1 MRPIARKSHRNLE
14 DRSVSTSPEAA
25 PSRVR
30 PIHLGTLVVLL
41 VGLVVTAA
49 LALGAQAVH
58 HTNEDRLLKQRVRE
72 AGAVA
77 GAAVPN
83 LATPLASAATV
94 AEVTNGNA
102 ESFRQLMTPSVTGQ
116 RFISASLWSVDSGPP
131 TLVTSVGVQSELA
144 KATPA
149 RIQQVLRPAIGKGT
163 IVIDNLLTA
172 PERRLGYAYSAAVSS
187 AHFVVYAE
195 SPFPK
200 NRRATVDKNSAFAD
214 LDYALYLGNQ
224 PSPPELVASSTGG
237 SVPGGRRASVAVPFG
252 NSQLLLVMTPRKELG
267 GDLLA
272 RLPWGL
278 GSGGLVLTLAGA
290 FLVERLVRRRVHAES
305 LASENDELYREQR
318 SVARALQH
326 SLLPDVLPQIAGL
339 ELATRYVAG
348 AEGVDIGGDWYD
360 VMHVVGDH
368 FVFVVGDVSGR
379 GLRAA
384 TAMAELRYAVRAYAA
399 QGDAP
404 EVILTK
410 VSRLIDVGRDGHFA
424 TAICGA
430 IDVAAHRV
438 ILANAGHPDP
448 LVIAADGARFVT
460 TDIGAPLGVVD
471 NAPYSSRSMVIP
483 EQGTLL
489 AYTDGLVERRGENL
503 DVGRERLRRAA
514 LDTRGSVDDM
524 LTRILDQAI
533 PTGSADDTAILGFR
547 WQT

>member
-1 MRPIARKSHRNLE
+1 VRPFAAISTTPSE

-25 PSRVR
+25 PRRVR

-41 VGLVVTAA
+41 VGFVVTAA
-49 LALGAQAVH
+49 LSLGAEAVH
-58 HTNEDRLLKQRVRE
+58 NTNEDRLLKQRVRE

-77 GAAVPN
+77 SAAIPT

-94 AEVTNGNA
+94 ADVTNGNVA
-102 ESFRQLMTPSVTGQ
+102 SFQQLMTPSVTGQ
-116 RFISASLWSVDSGPP
+116 RFISASLWSFASGPP
-131 TLVTSVGVQSELA
+131 TLVTSVGVAPELA
-144 KATPA
+144 NDTPA
-149 RIQQVLRPAIGKGT
+149 RIQSVLRPALGRGA
-163 IVIDNLLTA
+163 IVIDNLLTS
-172 PERRLGYAYSAAVSS
+172 PDRRVGYAYSATGPGAR
-187 AHFVVYAE
+187 FVVYAE

-200 NRRATVDKNSAFAD
+200 NRRATIDTSSAFAD
-214 LDYALYLGNQ
+214 LDYALYLGKQ
-224 PSPPELVASSTGG
+224 VSPAELVASSTGG
-237 SVPGGRRASVAVPFG
+237 AIPAGRNASVAVPFG
-252 NSQLLLVMTPRKELG
+252 NSDLLLVMTPKKELG

-278 GSGGLVLTLAGA
+278 ASGGLVLTLAGA
-290 FLVERLVRRRVHAES
+290 FLVERLVRRRVHAEA
-305 LASENDELYREQR
+305 LASENDDLYREQR
-318 SVARALQH
+318 SVAQSLQH
-326 SLLPDVLPQIAGL
+326 SLLPDTLPHIAGL

-360 VMHVVGDH
+360 VMPVGDDH

-404 EVILTK
+404 EVILEK
-410 VSRLIDVGRDGHFA
+410 VSSLIDVARDGHFA
-424 TAICGA
+424 TALCGA

-438 ILANAGHPDP
+438 TLANAGHPEP
-448 LVIAADGARFVT
+448 LVISADGARFAT
-460 TDIGAPLGVVD
+460 TDIGVPLGVVD
-471 NAPYSSRSMVIP
+471 PAPYSSRSMVVP
-483 EQGTLL
+483 EHGTLL

-503 DVGRERLRRAA
+503 DVGRERLRTAA

-524 LTRILDQAI
+524 LTRVLDQAI
-533 PTGSADDTAILGFR
+533 PTGSADDTAILGIR